1 MKYCCLLF
9 LISIV
14 SFGQENL
21 LKPGFDKQ
29 EYIELLKISSRQ
41 GDTLY
46 NPQFPAPLYHKHIY
60 RSPIVGLDNR
70 WDLWGSDD
78 SVLVISLRGTTGKEE
93 SFLENFYAA
102 MVPAKGK
109 LSLTKDFQFE
119 YTIAHHPEAAIHL
132 GWLIGM
138 AYLSRDIL
146 PKIDSCYKNGYK
158 NYIIMGHS
166 QGGAIAYLLHSHF
179 KSLQKSTVLPSDIQF
194 KTYCSA
200 APKPGN
206 LYFAYEYE
214 SLNQNKWSFTI
225 VNSSDWVPE
234 TPFSIQTTLD
244 FNKTNPF
251 QNTKD
256 FLGSTTF
263 PKNLILKYMYS
274 QLKHPPKK
282 ANKRFQY
289 YLGKKMTGQIQKFL
303 PEFKEPD
310 FYNSSAYVRV
320 GPSVILMPDSAYQT
334 QFKDVKEKL
343 WTHHLFEPYLFLA
356 EKMEFHCK

>member
-1 MKYCCLLF
+1 MKLCCFFILLS
-9 LISIV
+9 LV
-14 SFGQENL
+14 SVGQNVL
-21 LKPGFDKQ
+21 LKPGFSKP

-46 NPQFPAPLYHKHIY
+46 NSKFPAPENHTHIY
-60 RSPIVGLDNR
+60 RSPVVGLDNR
-70 WDLWGSDD
+70 WDLWLSKD
-78 SVLVISLRGTTGKEE
+78 SILVISLRGTTGKEE

-109 LSLTKDFQFE
+109 IVLEKNFQFD
-119 YTIAHHPEAAIHL
+119 YKLADHPEAAVHL

-146 PKIDSCYKNGYK
+146 PKIDSCSKNGYK
-158 NYIIMGHS
+158 NFLIMGHS
-166 QGGAIAYLLHSHF
+166 QGGAIAYLLNMHLKF
-179 KSLQKSTVLPSDIQF
+179 LQKTAALDPDIQF
-194 KTYCSA
+194 KIYCSA

-214 SLNQNKWSFTI
+214 ALNENKWSYT
-225 VNSSDWVPE
+225 VLNAADWVPE
-234 TPFSIQTTLD
+234 TPFSVQTTLD

-251 QNTKD
+251 QNSKE
-256 FLGSTTF
+256 FLGSSTF
-263 PKNLILKYMYS
+263 PKNLILKYVYS

-289 YLGKKMTGQIQKFL
+289 YLGKKMTGYIQKYL
-303 PEFKEPD
+303 PEFIEPK
-310 FYNSSAYVRV
+310 FYNSSAYVRI
-320 GPSVILMPDSAYQT
+320 GPTVVLLPNQEYHSKFID
-334 QFKDVKEKL
+334 KEGKL

-356 EKMEFHCK
+356 EKLE